1 MKNTVLTTADERKLV
16 TAVLQNDRKAILQLI
31 RLYERLV
38 VAMVFKMIDKPPD
51 REDICQDV
59 FLKIF
64 SHLKTFKFDSKL
76 STWIAQIT
84 YNTSVNYLQKKKTL
98 LLDEVFTNY
107 PLNDTDD
114 EQNNYAE
121 TITTNFMHQTV
132 AMPDELLQQSETNQL
147 LQTAIEGLPIM
158 FRTLVQLYHIEDMSY
173 TDIAQITQLPL
184 NTVKSYL
191 FRARKLLKDVL
202 QQHQFAHH

>member
-16 TAVLQNDRKAILQLI
+16 TAVLQNDRKAILKLI
-31 RLYERLV
+31 SLYERLV

-76 STWIAQIT
+76 STWNAQIT

-107 PLNDTDD
+107 RTDED
-114 EQNNYAE
+114 EEGNYAE
-121 TITTNFMHQTV
+121 TITANFMHHTV
-132 AMPDELLQQSETNQL
+132 AMPDELLQQSETTQL

-191 FRARKLLKDVL
+191 FRARKMLKDFL
-202 QQHQFAHH
+202 QQHQFVHR

>member
-16 TAVLQNDRKAILQLI
+16 TAVLQNDRKAILKLI
-31 RLYERLV
+31 SLYERLV

-107 PLNDTDD
+107 RTDED
-114 EQNNYAE
+114 EEGNYAE
-121 TITTNFMHQTV
+121 TITANFMHQTV
-132 AMPDELLQQSETNQL
+132 AMPDELLQQSETTQL
-147 LQTAIEGLPIM
+147 
-158 FRTLVQLYHIEDMSY
+158 EDMSY

-191 FRARKLLKDVL
+191 FRARKMLKDFL
-202 QQHQFAHH
+202 QQHQFVHR

>member
-16 TAVLQNDRKAILQLI
+16 TAVLQNDRKAILKLI
-31 RLYERLV
+31 SLYERLV

-107 PLNDTDD
+107 RTD
-114 EQNNYAE
+114 EEEEGNYAE
-121 TITTNFMHQTV
+121 TITANFMHQTV
-132 AMPDELLQQSETNQL
+132 ATPDELLQQSETTQL

-158 FRTLVQLYHIEDMSY
+158 FRTLVQLYHLEDMSY

-191 FRARKLLKDVL
+191 FRARKMLKDFL
-202 QQHQFAHH
+202 QQHQFVHR